1 MTTYLAQANTGADA
15 LASVR
20 TVTKPAAVGAGAV
33 GVFWLVRWHE
43 SGSFPAVTPPA
54 GAVLRG
60 TITTTSMQTQ
70 CYLHRVTAETS
81 FAYSWTSGRWCTLAA
96 VWFSGV
102 DPAAD
107 LATVPFQSA
116 TGSGTA
122 IGTLTVTSNV
132 DSALA
137 WHVNTIDTSGV
148 THTPPTG
155 FTEVADASPAA
166 SAYRITV
173 ASGSQTAD
181 GATVSPTT
189 AWAAGLVALPPAPT
203 GGTTGA
209 AALIG
214 TAVLG
219 AAGARSTTGAAGL
232 AGTAALVG
240 TGTRRTSGGANLAA
254 TATRTAAGTRSA
266 ASTATLPAAA
276 ALTADGLV
284 SSHATSAA
292 ALEAT
297 AAIDATGQTAAV
309 DGTLLEA
316 LAVLTGDGQRTA
328 ATNGSID
335 GTVGLAAAGLTGHS
349 SQAVLDAT
357 AELAADGQ
365 RGVLAGAG
373 LAGEVALA
381 ADGTLGAPP
390 AVGAGVLAAT
400 AALTAAGTA
409 AVVSGAGLA
418 ATAVLTV
425 SGTTSGSSDDI
436 EVTVGA
442 PYSRWTAGQPQPSP
456 WAALAPRAGEWKAG
470 APW

>member
-20 TVTKPAAVGAGAV
+20 TVTKPAGVGAGAV

-81 FAYSWTSGRWCTLAA
+81 FAYTWTSGRWSTLAA

-107 LATVPFQSA
+107 LVTVPFQSA

-148 THTPPTG
+148 THNPPTG
-155 FTEVADASPAA
+155 FTEVADVSPSA

-173 ASGSQTAD
+173 ASGSQDAS
-181 GATVSPTT
+181 GATASPTT
-189 AWAAGLVALPPAPT
+189 NWAAGLVALPPAPT
-203 GGTTGA
+203 GGVTGDAALTGTAGLSAAGTGSRSGGAALAGAAGLAADGVRRTSSTAALAATAALTATGVRSGSQTADLDAAAGLDAAGKITIPGDASLEAEAGLAATGQRTTRAGAGVTAVADLTSSGIIDHPGQGHVTATAHIEAAGLRATTVEAGIAGTATLAADGVVGSPPVTGA
-209 AALIG
+209 AVL
-214 TAVLG
+214 TAAADLAAAG
-219 AAGARSTTGAAGL
+219 RRTTAGLTTLHATATLAATGAAAGARSAG
-232 AGTAALVG
+232 
-240 TGTRRTSGGANLAA
+240 
-254 TATRTAAGTRSA
+254 
-266 ASTATLPAAA
+266 
-276 ALTADGLV
+276 
-284 SSHATSAA
+284 
-292 ALEAT
+292 
-297 AAIDATGQTAAV
+297 
-309 DGTLLEA
+309 
-316 LAVLTGDGQRTA
+316 
-328 ATNGSID
+328 
-335 GTVGLAAAGLTGHS
+335 
-349 SQAVLDAT
+349 
-357 AELAADGQ
+357 
-365 RGVLAGAG
+365 
-373 LAGEVALA
+373 
-381 ADGTLGAPP
+381 
-390 AVGAGVLAAT
+390 LAAT
-400 AALTAAGTA
+400 AALTAAGM
-409 AVVSGAGLA
+409 
-418 ATAVLTV
+418 
-425 SGTTSGSSDDI
+425 TSGSGDDI

-442 PYSRWTAGQPQPSP
+442 PYSPWTAGPPQPSM
-456 WAALAPRAGEWKAG
+456 WAAGVPQPSSWEVG

>member
-70 CYLHRVTAETS
+70 CYLHRVNAETS
-81 FAYSWTSGRWCTLAA
+81 FAYSWTNGRWSTLAA

-155 FTEVADASPAA
+155 FTEVADVSPAA
-166 SAYRITV
+166 SACRITV
-173 ASGSQTAD
+173 ASGSQDASDATA
-181 GATVSPTT
+181 SPTT
-189 AWAAGLVALPPAPT
+189 NWAAGLVALPPAPT
-203 GGTTGA
+203 GGVTGDATLAGTAGLSAAGTGSRSGGAALAGAAGLAAGGVRRTSSTAALAATPMLTAAGVRSGSQTAGLDAAADLDASGQITIPSDAGLEAAAELAATGQRTTWAGAGITAVADLTSSGIIDHPGQGQLTATAHIEATGLRAATTAVGIVGTVTLAADGVVGSPPVTGA
-209 AALIG
+209 AVLTAAADLAAAGRRTTVAL
-214 TAVLG
+214 AVLHATATLTATG
-219 AAGARSTTGAAGL
+219 AAAGARS
-232 AGTAALVG
+232 
-240 TGTRRTSGGANLAA
+240 
-254 TATRTAAGTRSA
+254 
-266 ASTATLPAAA
+266 
-276 ALTADGLV
+276 
-284 SSHATSAA
+284 
-292 ALEAT
+292 
-297 AAIDATGQTAAV
+297 
-309 DGTLLEA
+309 
-316 LAVLTGDGQRTA
+316 
-328 ATNGSID
+328 
-335 GTVGLAAAGLTGHS
+335 
-349 SQAVLDAT
+349 
-357 AELAADGQ
+357 
-365 RGVLAGAG
+365 
-373 LAGEVALA
+373 
-381 ADGTLGAPP
+381 
-390 AVGAGVLAAT
+390 
-400 AALTAAGTA
+400 
-409 AVVSGAGLA
+409 AGLA
-418 ATAVLTV
+418 ATAVL
-425 SGTTSGSSDDI
+425 SAAGTTSGSSDDI
-436 EVTVGA
+436 EVAVGA
-442 PYSRWTAGQPQPSP
+442 PCSPWTAGPPQPSV
-456 WAALAPRAGEWKAG
+456 WAAGVPQPSSWEVG

>member
-70 CYLHRVTAETS
+70 CYLHRVTTETS
-81 FAYSWTSGRWCTLAA
+81 FAYSWTSGRWSTLAA

-155 FTEVADASPAA
+155 FTEVADVSPWA

-173 ASGSQTAD
+173 TSGSQDAS
-181 GATVSPTT
+181 GATASPTT
-189 AWAAGLVALPPAPT
+189 NWAAGLVALPPAPT
-203 GGTTGA
+203 GGVTGDAALTGIAGLSAAGTRGRTGGA
-209 AALIG
+209 A
-214 TAVLG
+214 
-219 AAGARSTTGAAGL
+219 L
-232 AGTAALVG
+232 AGTAGLAAGGV
-240 TGTRRTSGGANLAA
+240 RRTASTASVAA
-254 TATRTAAGTRSA
+254 TA
-266 ASTATLPAAA
+266 
-276 ALTADGLV
+276 
-284 SSHATSAA
+284 
-292 ALEAT
+292 
-297 AAIDATGQTAAV
+297 
-309 DGTLLEA
+309 
-316 LAVLTGDGQRTA
+316 
-328 ATNGSID
+328 
-335 GTVGLAAAGLTGHS
+335 GLAA
-349 SQAVLDAT
+349 V
-357 AELAADGQ
+357 
-365 RGVLAGAG
+365 GVRA
-373 LAGEVALA
+373 
-381 ADGTLGAPP
+381 
-390 AVGAGVLAAT
+390 
-400 AALTAAGTA
+400 
-409 AVVSGAGLA
+409 VSGSAGLA
-418 ATAVLTV
+418 ATAVLDAAGQITIPGDASLEAAAELAATGQRTTQAGAGV
-425 SGTTSGSSDDI
+425 TAVADLTSSGLIDHPGQAQLAATAHIEAAGLRAATTAAGIVGTATMAADGMVGSPPITGAAILTATADLAAAGRRTTAGLTALHATAALTATGAAAGARSAGLAATAALSAVGTTLGSSDDV

-442 PYSRWTAGQPQPSP
+442 PYSP
-456 WAALAPRAGEWKAG
+456 WAAGPPQGSAWAVGTPQANSWEVG